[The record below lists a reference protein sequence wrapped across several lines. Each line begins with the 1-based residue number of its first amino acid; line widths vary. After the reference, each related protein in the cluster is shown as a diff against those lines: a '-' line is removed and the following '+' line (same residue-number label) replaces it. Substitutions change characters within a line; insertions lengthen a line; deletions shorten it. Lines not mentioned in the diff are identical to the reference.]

1 MRSRLAL
8 LVAVVVAALL
18 VGAGGVRA
26 AAPPEVALTIEQ
38 HRFVPEEIRARAG
51 TPFVLVITNKDA
63 TVEEFESHE
72 LRLEKTAPAG
82 KPVRRRGRA
91 PRAGRY
97 PFVGEYHEK
106 TATGRIVAE

>member
-38 HRFVPEEIRARAG
+38 HRFVPEEIRVRAG

-72 LRLEKTAPAG
+72 LRLERIVPAG
-82 KPVRRRGRA
+82 KTVRPRGRA
-91 PRAGRY
+91 PGAG
-97 PFVGEYHEK
+97 PSPLAGEYHEK
-106 TATGRIVAE
+106 TATGGIVAE